1 MNSSVNLLKELNK
14 NQLSI
19 IDVLLREG
27 EMSKNQ
33 IAKKLNMKLTSLN
46 NILYPMKE
54 KEIILESIH
63 GESKGGRRPVL
74 YRIPEEKFLVIGID
88 ISIMYVMV
96 VLTDIKMNVIYQEQF
111 EIDNSYTL
119 DEIIDRIANIISKIA
134 AKYDKDGKKLL
145 GIGVGTVGK
154 VNMGNKKLDNN
165 EYLFL
170 NDLNNKNVK
179 NMMEERINKNVI
191 WQNGVNVAG
200 LLEVLYGC
208 GREHKNFG
216 YFNCGFGIRVGAIAS
231 NQIICSMNNE
241 EEAFSKLLV
250 LHDDHT
256 IHEIGD
262 YITIKAINDNY
273 IRKSNNDKLRNI
285 SALPLFKLIVSRV
298 DEGDIIAKEVIEEA
312 ARIMGIGITN
322 FITLLNTDLIIL
334 AGPLIMN
341 CPMFYDKC
349 ISVVK
354 ENITSKLV
362 EFNKM
367 GKYSYS
373 AIALGAAN
381 MVIQKLLRN
390 NF

>member
-1 MNSSVNLLKELNK
+1 MSIFFFYGGIIMNSSVNLLKELNK

-134 AKYDKDGKKLL
+134 AKYDKYGKKLL
-145 GIGVGTVGK
+145 CIVVGSVCK

-170 NDLNNKNVK
+170 ND
-179 NMMEERINKNVI
+179 
-191 WQNGVNVAG
+191 
-200 LLEVLYGC
+200 
-208 GREHKNFG
+208 
-216 YFNCGFGIRVGAIAS
+216 
-231 NQIICSMNNE
+231 
-241 EEAFSKLLV
+241 
-250 LHDDHT
+250 
-256 IHEIGD
+256 
-262 YITIKAINDNY
+262 
-273 IRKSNNDKLRNI
+273 
-285 SALPLFKLIVSRV
+285 
-298 DEGDIIAKEVIEEA
+298 
-312 ARIMGIGITN
+312 
-322 FITLLNTDLIIL
+322 
-334 AGPLIMN
+334 
-341 CPMFYDKC
+341 
-349 ISVVK
+349 
-354 ENITSKLV
+354 
-362 EFNKM
+362 
-367 GKYSYS
+367 
-373 AIALGAAN
+373 
-381 MVIQKLLRN
+381 
-390 NF
+390 